1 MDLFTD
7 SERYKI
13 LTNFYEIVDE
23 PKALKKFPFSKFK
36 LAVSGM
42 YLGDIKEERKNKIRE
57 YCGDEYKS
65 KKELYDEIMEA
76 YHEANNPICSFKLK
90 GSLSYGLI
98 LSNSSNTSFSSPRV
112 I

>member
-23 PKALKKFPFSKFK
+23 PKPLKKFPFSKFK

-76 YHEANNPICSFKLK
+76 YHEANYPIINNIFFFIRHYNFIWSTRQ
-90 GSLSYGLI
+90 YII
-98 LSNSSNTSFSSPRV
+98 LFS
-112 I
+112 